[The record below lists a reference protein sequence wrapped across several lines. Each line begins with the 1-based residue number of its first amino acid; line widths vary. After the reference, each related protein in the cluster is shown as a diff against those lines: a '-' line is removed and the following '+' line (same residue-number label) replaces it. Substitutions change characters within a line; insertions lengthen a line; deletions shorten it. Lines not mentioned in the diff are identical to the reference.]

1 MTDPK
6 MALQKLA
13 ARGITTLEQL
23 VESKVRMRAL
33 QRIDPEKA
41 LEEQLAGSAAPPD
54 PSYESTIAPPDSS
67 VALVLD
73 GKRVE
78 YDAIAR
84 LKNQPLDYVATRLSG
99 GEQALVIFSDRSI
112 MSNAILRRLKG
123 SSRTVEQ
130 EVANALV
137 GGGLQPSSTVTPRG
151 TERLEARIFEHIDWG
166 GDSAAILPGTGQIDL
181 SNFNDGLDF
190 WEDWDNEISSIGIR
204 NGFGHRCQLR
214 AWENKRWGASML
226 LVESDIP
233 NLHLIGWGDRISSLW
248 CDFIP
253 G

>member
-1 MTDPK
+1 MTDSK

-23 VESKVRMRAL
+23 VESKVRTREL

-41 LEEQLAGSAAPPD
+41 LEEQLARSAAPLD

-78 YDAIAR
+78 FDAIAR
-84 LKNQPLDYVATRLSG
+84 LKNQPLDYIATRLSG

-112 MSNAILRRLKG
+112 MSNAILRNVKG
-123 SSRTVEQ
+123 ASRTVEQ

-137 GGGLQPSSTVTPRG
+137 AGGLQPSSTVTPRG
-151 TERLEARIFEHIDWG
+151 NFEARFWEHTDWG
-166 GDSAAILPGTGQIDL
+166 GDSAAKLPESGEIDL
-181 SNFNDGLDF
+181 TNFSDGLDLF
-190 WEDWDNEISSIGIR
+190 EDWNDRISSIGIR
-204 NGFGHRCQLR
+204 HGTGGHRCQLR
-214 AWENKRWGASML
+214 AWEHKNWGGAML
-226 LVESDIP
+226 LVDRDMP

-253 G
+253 